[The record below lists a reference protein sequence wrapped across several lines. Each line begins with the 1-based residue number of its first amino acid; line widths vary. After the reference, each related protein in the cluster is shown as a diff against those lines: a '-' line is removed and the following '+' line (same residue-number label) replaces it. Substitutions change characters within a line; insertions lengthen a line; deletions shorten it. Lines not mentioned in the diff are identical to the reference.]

1 MLLSEQLLIRQ
12 PAIHPIDFRFSEKNM
27 GRSKN
32 ILFIDADKTQLEY
45 LESHLSAMKKR
56 WNIQFASTAEE
67 AMDHLRTCPFD
78 IIASDFCVEGFQGL
92 ELLDEIKKRQPGSIR
107 FIISEAVNAE
117 NCLQYIGYAH
127 QFITKPYAG
136 SELIAKI
143 KKSLRLKN
151 IFLNER
157 AAKGVASIED
167 LPTLPD
173 LYMTLER
180 ELRKEDVVISDIG
193 KMIGED
199 ISMTA
204 GLLKLVNSPF
214 FGLYS
219 KVTNPEQAA
228 TLLGLDNLKGL
239 VLGIHLL
246 NSTKEVKI
254 DFSIEELGRHCQFTA
269 LMARSIIKS
278 EGGSNKLAE
287 HTFLAGF
294 LHDIGKLVLATS
306 YPDEYGTILSIVR
319 EANIPIQEAE
329 KDILGFTHAEVG
341 AYLLAIWGFDEDVI
355 EAIYCH
361 HEPERLGSVDMSPA
375 VAIHV
380 ANAFDHELRVKNTE
394 YAPHLLS
401 AEWLEQNGF
410 SAKLPEWLQIC
421 AELMEEQIGEI

>member
-1 MLLSEQLLIRQ
+1 MS
-12 PAIHPIDFRFSEKNM
+12 
-27 GRSKN
+27 RSKN
-32 ILFIDADKTQLEY
+32 ILFIDADKSQLEY
-45 LESHLSAMKKR
+45 LEKNLSTMKKR

-67 AMDHLRTCPFD
+67 AMDFLRTCPFD
-78 IIASDFCVEGFQGL
+78 VIASDFCVDGFQGH
-92 ELLDEIKKRQPGSIR
+92 ELLEEIKNRQPGSIR
-107 FIISEAVNAE
+107 FIISESINSE

-127 QFITKPYAG
+127 QFITKPYVG

-157 AAKGVASIED
+157 AAKAIASIED
-167 LPTLPD
+167 LPSMPD
-173 LYMTLER
+173 LFMKLER
-180 ELRKEDVVISDIG
+180 ELGKDDVLISNIG

-199 ISMTA
+199 MSMTA

-219 KVTNPEQAA
+219 KVTKPEQAV

-239 VLGIHLL
+239 VLGIHLF
-246 NSTKEVKI
+246 NSKGSDKI
-254 DFSIEELGRHCQFTA
+254 DFSIEELGKHCQYTA
-269 LMARSIIKS
+269 LMARAIVKA
-278 EGGSNKLAE
+278 EGGSNELAE

-306 YPDEYGTILSIVR
+306 YPEEYGTILSIVR
-319 EANIPIQEAE
+319 EDNLPVQEAE

-341 AYLLAIWGFDEDVI
+341 AYLLAIWGFDEDII

-361 HEPERLGSVDMSPA
+361 HEPQRLGSVDLSPA

-380 ANAFDHELRVKNTE
+380 ANSFDHELRVKNSD

-401 AEWLEQNGF
+401 AEWLEQNEF
-410 SAKLPEWLQIC
+410 SHKLPEWLQIC
-421 AELMEEQIGEI
+421 AELMEDETGKI